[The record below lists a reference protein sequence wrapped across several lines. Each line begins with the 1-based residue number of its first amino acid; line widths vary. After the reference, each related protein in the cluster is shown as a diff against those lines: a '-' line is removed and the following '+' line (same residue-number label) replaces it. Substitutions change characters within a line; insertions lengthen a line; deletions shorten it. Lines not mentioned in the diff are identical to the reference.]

1 MNAENDKSQSV
12 QELLRLKREPVRMP
26 DLTQAIKEGLRNP
39 PPPVR
44 LPWWRQIPVSV
55 QESRTVQVSL
65 LGGVVGSLLVAGLAY
80 SNSIEKKGESGAFQ
94 DASSLVAAHASNAAA
109 PKLLPSAAA
118 PSAPV
123 PASTDPLLG
132 TNTSLFRFNT
142 LGTRAQPVSFGLDK
156 N

>member
-65 LGGVVGSLLVAGLAY
+65 LGGVVGSFLVAGLAY
-80 SNSIEKKGESGAFQ
+80 SNSIEKKGESGAVRCSGIMWVS
-94 DASSLVAAHASNAAA
+94 ASLSNLSIGLPSIRLGRWGAACSNASTR
-109 PKLLPSAAA
+109 PS
-118 PSAPV
+118 
-123 PASTDPLLG
+123 
-132 TNTSLFRFNT
+132 
-142 LGTRAQPVSFGLDK
+142 
-156 N
+156 